1 MQVQAREQSQIGP
14 NITKI
19 TLAELIMGT
28 FDGRKLIQRP
38 STLNV
43 FPSGILFT
51 TFRMSLEEALS
62 TLVNAASDP
71 IHTQP
76 ISTTPSQPDRK
87 FKCSQCPKSFKYR
100 HHLQEHNRIHTG
112 EKPFQCRF
120 CLKRFSHS
128 GSYSSHMSSKKCTLQ
143 HQQQQQVQ
151 KGHIPTSPNV
161 MASLSDQMNF
171 YRLLCSYRGYPMLPF
186 GIQPSVNPYAALLQ
200 SAASLAAMNAKG
212 DGKESEETKKVDTM
226 NMFLQQIVANKTE
239 NSKTNSATEKLLA
252 LFKSVGESKIKIE
265 EETNGGSESSASE
278 IRSASEEPMESVSSD
293 EVETFTVK
301 VEEAPLKRWP
311 DSSKSSKANRLSA
324 ISERL
329 SRNALK
335 SANGSK
341 EKEEDQMTE
350 INADAPLD
358 LSIRSQSP
366 LSSAEQSPEG
376 LWNFVKRECE
386 SITEKLQ
393 KVNGFYNS
401 DNISTASPNGTEVTN
416 TESVSSET
424 PSIKSEGSGIWPS
437 ASLFLS
443 QYSML
448 GSNGLSDWQTV
459 LENDNGR
466 TSRSPSSTSTKA
478 NVKMDSE
485 GIYTCDQCDKTF
497 SKQSSAKRHAYE
509 HSGQRPY
516 KCDMCPKAFKHKHHK
531 AEHLRLHTGEK
542 PFQCD
547 KCLKRFSHSGSYSQ
561 HMNHRYSYCKP
572 YRQP

>member
-1 MQVQAREQSQIGP
+1 MSFEEVISSLKTEMLEPVLTQPVQA
-14 NITKI
+14 
-19 TLAELIMGT
+19 
-28 FDGRKLIQRP
+28 
-38 STLNV
+38 
-43 FPSGILFT
+43 
-51 TFRMSLEEALS
+51 
-62 TLVNAASDP
+62 
-71 IHTQP
+71 QP
-76 ISTTPSQPDRK
+76 ERK

-112 EKPFQCRF
+112 EKPFQCKF
-120 CLKRFSHS
+120 CMKRFSHS

-151 KGHIPTSPNV
+151 KGQPPSV
-161 MASLSDQMNF
+161 MNSLSDQINF
-171 YRLLCSYRGYPMLPF
+171 YRMLCSYRGYPMMPF

-200 SAASLAAMNAKG
+200 SAASLAAMNAKE
-212 DGKESEETKKVDTM
+212 GKESEENKKVDAM
-226 NMFLQQIVANKTE
+226 NTFAQQIADKSE
-239 NSKTNSATEKLLA
+239 NIKSNSATETLLA
-252 LFKSVGESKIKIE
+252 LFKSVGDKCEKME
-265 EETNGGSESSASE
+265 EDATNGGSESSASE
-278 IRSASEEPMESVSSD
+278 IRSASEEPMESISSD
-293 EVETFTVK
+293 EIESNGNK
-301 VEEAPLKRWP
+301 VDDKAMKLWP
-311 DSSKSSKANRLSA
+311 NSSMSSKASRLSA

-335 SANGSK
+335 TASSEVK
-341 EKEEDQMTE
+341 VKDEDQMTE
-350 INADAPLD
+350 VTSDTPLD

-376 LWNFVKRECE
+376 LWNFVKKECE

-393 KVNGFYNS
+393 KANGLYNI
-401 DNISTASPNGTEVTN
+401 DNISSASPNGTEVTCAE
-416 TESVSSET
+416 TVSSET

-443 QYSML
+443 QYSLL
-448 GSNGLSDWQTV
+448 GNGFSDWQTV
-459 LENDNGR
+459 LEQNDAGR
-466 TSRSPSSTSTKA
+466 TSQSPSNASTKA
-478 NVKMDSE
+478 NVKLDSE

-572 YRQP
+572 YRQPEVKVENRELGL